1 MTYYRQWWYCITF
14 ISGIVNYTV
23 HVAGPS
29 DQAQVTVDVLDATGT
44 VVERSFDLQGA
55 VTLQNV
61 NAWWPYTMNASA
73 PGYLYTLEVSLLF
86 LHVILF
92 LITYST

>member
-1 MTYYRQWWYCITF
+1 M
-14 ISGIVNYTV
+14 

-44 VVERSFDLQGA
+44 VVERSFDLQGRI
-55 VTLQNV
+55 TLQNV

-73 PGYLYTLEVSLLF
+73 PGYLYTLEVSIFLLNAM
-86 LHVILF
+86 I
-92 LITYST
+92 S